1 VVSTW
6 QSLIGQLVASIRGSA
21 MSARV
26 GVATIDLTN
35 SHASGQLRFDA
46 AQSGPVTTEVWL
58 HNGGSDDLGVTRLR
72 CSDLLAHDGA
82 VVSAA
87 RIRFEPAAVPLVARS
102 SRGITM
108 CIDIADDVGSGC
120 YRGTLLA
127 DGHADVWLP
136 VELVVERDES

>member
-1 VVSTW
+1 
-6 QSLIGQLVASIRGSA
+6 
-21 MSARV
+21 
-26 GVATIDLTN
+26 
-35 SHASGQLRFDA
+35 
-46 AQSGPVTTEVWL
+46 L

>member
-6 QSLIGQLVASIRGSA
+6 QSLVGQLAASISGSA
-21 MSARV
+21 TKTQI
-26 GVATIDLTN
+26 GVATFDLTN
-35 SHASGQLRFDA
+35 SHASGQLRLDA
-46 AQSGPVTTEVWL
+46 AQSGPITTEVWL

-82 VVSAA
+82 VVDAA
-87 RIRFEPAAVPLVARS
+87 RIRFEPAVVPLVARS
-102 SRGITM
+102 SRGVTM
-108 CIDIADDVGSGC
+108 CIDIADDVGPGR

-136 VELVVERDES
+136 VELVVERDQS